1 MTGCG
6 REDFGALVRRVTF
19 QPARI
24 MGLHGRGLVREMANP
39 MVFDLDRIDANEDG
53 ITHGEPVF
61 SAWPTHRRAA
71 RPGAPGTAADLSPAA
86 RREGFTERIRLTLG
100 RHTAACPNGCG
111 GPGGLLSKMRLTAPG
126 ALLILRP

>member
-24 MGLHGRGLVREMANP
+24 MGLHDRGLVREGLMADL

-53 ITHGEPVF
+53 ITRDGLSGSPRQVQRPEGGEPVF
-61 SAWPTHRRAA
+61 SHAQ
-71 RPGAPGTAADLSPAA
+71 
-86 RREGFTERIRLTLG
+86 
-100 RHTAACPNGCG
+100 HT
-111 GPGGLLSKMRLTAPG
+111 G
-126 ALLILRP
+126 ALPGRVLRAPRRT